1 MDSLSTPRNF
11 CETLPLNRAA
21 LVVWVAGDVA
31 AIAAAFWMLA
41 SGKWGGFIGLTFG
54 AFAVTATLLVFRRL
68 QVRVDASGVAAR
80 FGRFGPNLAHADIA
94 RVTPLRYPLRV
105 YLGWGSRGGI
115 GGRRW
120 AYTSAFC
127 MDGVE
132 FELRDGQRFYF
143 SSRRPRELTDAAE
156 AWTEATERG

>member
-1 MDSLSTPRNF
+1 ML
-11 CETLPLNRAA
+11 
-21 LVVWVAGDVA
+21 VWVAGDVA

-41 SGKWGGFIGLTFG
+41 SGRWVGFIGLAFG
-54 AFAVTATLLVFRRL
+54 AFALTATLLVFRRL
-68 QVRVDASGVAAR
+68 QIRVDASGVAAR

-105 YLGWGSRGGI
+105 YLGWGIRGGI

-132 FELRDGQRFYF
+132 FELRDGQALLLLEPPAARAN
-143 SSRRPRELTDAAE
+143 RRRGT
-156 AWTEATERG
+156 WTEATERG

>member
-1 MDSLSTPRNF
+1 MDSLSTPRTF

-68 QVRVDASGVAAR
+68 QVRVDASGVAATGGIHC
-80 FGRFGPNLAHADIA
+80 FGVEVKPRTRIKTRGPK
-94 RVTPLRYPLRV
+94 VTPRPAA
-105 YLGWGSRGGI
+105 GC
-115 GGRRW
+115 
-120 AYTSAFC
+120 ATSC
-127 MDGVE
+127 
-132 FELRDGQRFYF
+132 R
-143 SSRRPRELTDAAE
+143 
-156 AWTEATERG
+156 